1 MKTSIHAP
9 GTVTLKRRLGALGA
23 AEGKAP
29 TVFQPFIDKV
39 GVPLLWF
46 GIGYLA
52 ATLIQKP
59 KRAAA

>member
-1 MKTSIHAP
+1 MRD
-9 GTVTLKRRLGALGA
+9 TVTLKRRTMLGQEEGA
-23 AEGKAP
+23 TKPP
-29 TVFQPFIDKV
+29 TAFQPFIDKV

-59 KRAAA
+59 RRVSA

>member
-1 MKTSIHAP
+1 MQ
-9 GTVTLKRRLGALGA
+9 GTVALKRRSALGQE
-23 AEGKAP
+23 EGEVKP
-29 TVFQPFIDKV
+29 PSVFQPFIDKV

-59 KRAAA
+59 KRVSG

>member
-1 MKTSIHAP
+1 MQ
-9 GTVTLKRRLGALGA
+9 GTVSLKRRTALGQEEPA
-23 AEGKAP
+23 AKPPAA
-29 TVFQPFIDKV
+29 FQPFIDKV

-59 KRAAA
+59 KRAA